1 MADPLATVLSHLT
14 NLVSFRSS
22 LRLLII
28 AGSIICCWV
37 FIAPMLT
44 PFKLPSE
51 LSLGLIT
58 VIGFSIGA
66 LTSSILF
73 NSVDFI
79 YSFTK
84 KRIQLRKN
92 KLDLQKQAAEKEISD
107 RKKLDLFKSS
117 FNDYSSQAKN
127 IMLKLNKSDCTIAL
141 EPYSDSEHNKAFMG
155 LLESNIILPL
165 HRLDK
170 KTTFCTIN
178 PLYKNVINQLF
189 EFKHRKEVDELF
201 DFNPD
206 GLKMLMK
213 NFQDHTFDE
222 EHIFNIPF
230 ASYQN
235 RYNYQPVI
243 KNEIYELGDFIDNC
257 NIQFYIDEHHYPY
270 VHEKL
275 GAEIRSY
282 VLGNFNEERA
292 LKRLGQ
298 LHS

>member
-28 AGSIICCWV
+28 AGSIICSWV

-66 LTSSILF
+66 LTYSILF

-79 YSFTK
+79 YSSIK
-84 KRIQLRKN
+84 KRILLQKN
-92 KLDLQKQAAEKEISD
+92 KLELQKQAAEKEIND
-107 RKKLDLFKSS
+107 RKEIDLFKSS
-117 FNDYSSQAKN
+117 FNDYSFQAKN
-127 IMLKLNKSDCTIAL
+127 IMLKLNKSDSTITL

-155 LLESNIILPL
+155 LLESRIILPL

-178 PLYKNVINQLF
+178 PLYKPVINQLF
-189 EFKHRKEVDELF
+189 EFKHRKEVDDLF
-201 DFNPD
+201 DLNPD

-213 NFQDHTFDE
+213 NFLDFTLDE
-222 EHIFNIPF
+222 NHIFRIPF
-230 ASYQN
+230 VSYQN

-243 KNEIYELGDFIDNC
+243 KNEIYELGEYIDNC
-257 NIQFYIDEHHYPY
+257 NIQFYIDDHHYPY
-270 VHEKL
+270 VHEKF

-282 VLGNFNEERA
+282 ILGNYNEERA

-298 LHS
+298 LRS

>member
-28 AGSIICCWV
+28 AGSIIFCWV
-37 FIAPMLT
+37 FIAPMLP

-58 VIGFSIGA
+58 VIGFSFGA

-84 KRIQLRKN
+84 NRIQLRKN
-92 KLDLQKQAAEKEISD
+92 KLDLQKQAAEKEISE

-117 FNDYSSQAKN
+117 FNDYSFQAKN

-141 EPYSDSEHNKAFMG
+141 ESYSESEHNKAFMG
-155 LLESNIILPL
+155 LLESKIILPL

-189 EFKHRKEVDELF
+189 
-201 DFNPD
+201 
-206 GLKMLMK
+206 
-213 NFQDHTFDE
+213 
-222 EHIFNIPF
+222 
-230 ASYQN
+230 
-235 RYNYQPVI
+235 
-243 KNEIYELGDFIDNC
+243 
-257 NIQFYIDEHHYPY
+257 
-270 VHEKL
+270 
-275 GAEIRSY
+275 
-282 VLGNFNEERA
+282 
-292 LKRLGQ
+292 
-298 LHS
+298 